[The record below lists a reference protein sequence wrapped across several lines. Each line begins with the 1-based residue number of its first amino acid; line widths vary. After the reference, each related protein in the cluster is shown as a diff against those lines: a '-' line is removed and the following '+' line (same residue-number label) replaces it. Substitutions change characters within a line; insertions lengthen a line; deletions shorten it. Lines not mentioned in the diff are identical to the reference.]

1 MVKPEAIVIRICRMT
16 LIKYPENTSH
26 TNPPYWEAALFLR
39 ESGIQH
45 LLIDLPSVD
54 KEKDEGKLLAH
65 KPLNVTDVKI

>member
-1 MVKPEAIVIRICRMT
+1 
-16 LIKYPENTSH
+16 
-26 TNPPYWEAALFLR
+26 LFLH

-65 KPLNVTDVKI
+65 KAFWNVTDVKKFECLIGLYDNRDDFFVADEVKMVVIC